1 MQGLGIIV
9 RIGTTY
15 VFLLL
20 LLRLAGKRTIG
31 GATPFDLVVAL
42 VLGDFPDDVIWGEV
56 PVAQGIV
63 AFGTIMTLHLAVA
76 YASYRS
82 VRVDRLVSGSPTVV
96 VRHGRRLRQG
106 MAAVR
111 MNEPDLDVQLRLH
124 GRARLTDVAEAIV
137 EPNGRLSLRPTPA
150 AQTAQRRDLSSR
162 SAA

>member
-1 MQGLGIIV
+1 MHVLGIIV
-9 RIGTTY
+9 RIGATY
-15 VFLLL
+15 LFLLL

-31 GATPFDLVVAL
+31 QATPFDFIVAL
-42 VLGDFPDDVIWGEV
+42 VLGDFPDDVIWGDV

-96 VRHGRRLRQG
+96 VRHGRRRRKG

-124 GRARLTDVAEAIV
+124 GRARLTDVAEAII

-150 AQTAQRRDLSSR
+150 AQTAERRDLSPR